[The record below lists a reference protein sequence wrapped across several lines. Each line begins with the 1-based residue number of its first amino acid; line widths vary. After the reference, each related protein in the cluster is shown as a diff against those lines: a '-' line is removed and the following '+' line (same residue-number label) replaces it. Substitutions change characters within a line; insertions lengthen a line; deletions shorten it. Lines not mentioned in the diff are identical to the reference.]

1 MTAPRLDL
9 LGLGECMVELFA
21 EGPLGSAPHL
31 RRGFGGD
38 VLNALVAA
46 ARLGAR
52 CGFITRVGN
61 DPFGAAMRE
70 AWAGEGIDV
79 THAALERGDNG
90 VYFISVSDTGERE
103 VSYRRAGSPASR
115 LTPADIVDDCIG
127 SSRMLLLS
135 GITQALSA
143 SARGAT
149 LAAAQ
154 AARRLGVTVAYDPN
168 YRPSLWAEQ
177 GGLAAARQAF
187 DELVPFVGWLLPSH
201 PADTVL
207 MGQMPA
213 ATPDGDL
220 DAAEA
225 ALRAFA
231 RACPQVAL
239 KLGPQGCL
247 LHARA
252 QTLHVEGQHVAHV
265 RDTTGAGDLWN
276 GSFLTALGQGRSPAD
291 AAALAHRLAALKLAY
306 RGAIPP
312 RAMYEGLHQR
322 A

>member
-21 EGPLGSAPHL
+21 DGPLGSAPHL
-31 RRGFGGD
+31 HRGFGGD

-52 CGFITRVGN
+52 CGFITRVGI

-70 AWAGEGIDV
+70 AWAAEGIDV

-90 VYFISVSDTGERE
+90 VYFISVSETGERE
-103 VSYRRAGSPASR
+103 FSYKRAGSPASR
-115 LTPADIVDDCIG
+115 LSPADIVDDCIA

-143 SARGAT
+143 SARSAT

-154 AARRLGVTVAYDPN
+154 AARRLGVAVAYDPN

-187 DELVPFVGWLLPSH
+187 DELVPLVAWLLPSH

-207 MGQMPA
+207 L
-213 ATPDGDL
+213 GDL
-220 DAAEA
+220 PPATLNDDLTAAEA

-231 RACPQVAL
+231 SACPQVAL
-239 KLGPQGCL
+239 KLGPRGCL
-247 LHARA
+247 LHAGA
-252 QTLHVEGQHVAHV
+252 QTFHVEGQRAPRVL
-265 RDTTGAGDLWN
+265 DTTGAGDLWN
-276 GSFLTALGQGRSPAD
+276 GSFLTALGQGRLPVD

-312 RAMYEGLHQR
+312 RAMYDGVPNL
-322 A
+322 